1 MSRPLVALSLA
12 LSLVFLPGCSGDPKT
27 PEYWE
32 KAVARGRRAE
42 DRERVLEGL
51 RKSGHLDASFLPM
64 LHGLL
69 ASEKKPEVRA
79 TLVRTIGD
87 VRSPTS
93 VEPLVAAINPGAR
106 ELAEHLVNKA
116 IASALTDIGDP
127 KAGPALVPLLNSS
140 DNYTRIEAIQAVA
153 ALRTPEAVEPLIQ
166 AATDDSLEPFINKK
180 AIEALGRI
188 GNAKA
193 VPALMR
199 MLTKER
205 RGISFYAESSFALF
219 QMGTPAADALLSAL
233 EGKDAELSKWATDHN
248 VIPASYT
255 VKAAQILGDFRDKR
269 AEAPLLKLLA
279 FSHSDVR
286 IQALVRVQA
295 AEALGR
301 MRAGSAVKPLS
312 AMLTETDPGVRE
324 AYVRALVMVG
334 GRDALPALEKAAT
347 TGPWESREVALR
359 GLAMLGDAREQA
371 TFEKLVQSEP
381 DRVKAECK
389 KGEVEGCEDVAA
401 LVKGRQEAIR
411 TQAALL
417 ETAKACQG
425 QAGCWAQKLADK
437 DVQVVERAAL
447 EVGRAGSAEHVA
459 ALAGRLR
466 EKDTRARLAV
476 IQAVDWLAEGS
487 KEAASKA
494 RETLPKM
501 QEQLTQ
507 ERGSTDYALV
517 NEDLRRLVVR
527 LQKT

>member
-1 MSRPLVALSLA
+1 MSRLLVALSLA

-32 KAVARGRRAE
+32 KTLSRARRAE

-51 RKSGHLDASFLPM
+51 RKSGHLNASFLPM
-64 LHGLL
+64 LHGQL
-69 ASEKKPEVRA
+69 ASEKKAEVRS
-79 TLVRTIGD
+79 TLVRAIAD

-93 VEPLVAAINPGAR
+93 VEPLVAALNPGAR
-106 ELAEHLVNKA
+106 ELAEHFVNKA
-116 IASALTDIGDP
+116 IATALTEIGDP
-127 KAGPALVPLLNSS
+127 KAGPALVPLLSSS
-140 DNYTRIEAIQAVA
+140 DNYTRIEAIQAMAV
-153 ALRTPEAVEPLIQ
+153 LRPPEAVEPLIQ
-166 AATDDSLEPFINKK
+166 LATDESTEPFINKK

-188 GNAKA
+188 GHAKA

-219 QMGTPAADALLSAL
+219 QVGTPAADALLSAL
-233 EGKDAELSKWATDHN
+233 EGKDAELSQWAQDN
-248 VIPASYT
+248 KIIPASYT
-255 VKAAQILGDFRDKR
+255 FKAAQILGDLRDKR

-279 FSHSDVR
+279 FTHSDVR

-301 MRAGSAVKPLS
+301 MRAASAVKPL
-312 AMLTETDPGVRE
+312 AALLTEPDPSVRDG
-324 AYVRALVMVG
+324 YVRALVLVG

-347 TGPWESREVALR
+347 QGPWESRELALR
-359 GLAMLGDAREQA
+359 GLAMLGDAREQPV
-371 TFEKLVQSEP
+371 FEKLAQSEP
-381 DRVKAECK
+381 ERVKAECK
-389 KGEVEGCEDVAA
+389 RGELEGCEDLPAR
-401 LVKGRQEAIR
+401 VKERQDAIR
-411 TQAALL
+411 AQAALL
-417 ETAKACQG
+417 ESAKACQG
-425 QAGCWAQKLADK
+425 QAACWAQKLADK
-437 DVQVVERAAL
+437 DLQVVERAAL

-459 ALAGRLR
+459 ALAGRLG
-466 EKDTRARLAV
+466 EKDTRARLAL

-494 RETLPKM
+494 RETLPKL
-501 QEQLTQ
+501 QEQLAN
-507 ERGSTDYALV
+507 EKGSTNFARV